1 MSTEK
6 EEKELASQ
14 KKDNSNVKE
23 RLRAQKLAK
32 LGAQAGNSN
41 VQITYDSRVAEMK
54 IRKKQLRKSFVQCKT
69 YIFAA
74 IYCLSSTILASFR
87 LWKPPTFIGNG

>member
-32 LGAQAGNSN
+32 LGAQAGKA
-41 VQITYDSRVAEMK
+41 TYKLLMTVE
-54 IRKKQLRKSFVQCKT
+54 
-69 YIFAA
+69 
-74 IYCLSSTILASFR
+74 
-87 LWKPPTFIGNG
+87 